1 MNQVSTI
8 GFDTAKHVFQA
19 HGRNREGH
27 TVFRR
32 KLRRKEVIAFFASLP
47 PCLVGMEAC
56 GGAHCWARQLRALGH
71 DVRLMPAAS
80 VKPYV
85 SRQKNDGK
93 DAEGCCEA
101 VGRPNMRFVP
111 IKSEEQQS
119 VLMLHRARELLVR
132 QRTMLMNALRGHL
145 AEFGIIARQGRAGMD
160 ELLELVESEEG
171 GAIPELARSALVLL
185 AGQLRELRARINA
198 LERQIHAW
206 HRSNAQSRRL
216 ETAPGIGP
224 ITASA
229 IVATVADP
237 SCFKSGRHF
246 AAWLGLV
253 PRQNSSGGKE
263 RLGRITRAGDP
274 YLRRLLVVG
283 AHAVLRFSDKAKS
296 APTRWAAEL
305 LNKKHYTVAAV
316 ALANKMARVIWAM
329 MMRREEFRADV
340 PA

>member
-229 IVATVADP
+229 IVAMVADP

>member
-253 PRQNSSGGKE
+253 PRQNSSGGNE

>member
-8 GFDTAKHVFQA
+8 GFDIAKHVFQV
-19 HGRNREGH
+19 HGTNRQGH
-27 TVFRR
+27 TVLRR
-32 KLRRKEVIAFFASLP
+32 KLRRNQVIAFFKTLP

-56 GGAHCWARQLRALGH
+56 GSAHYWARQLRALGH
-71 DVRLMPAAS
+71 EVRLMPAEY
-80 VKPYV
+80 VKAYV
-85 SRQKNDGK
+85 KRQKNDGT

-101 VGRPNMRFVP
+101 VGRPTMRFVP

-132 QRTMLMNALRGHL
+132 QRTMLINAVRGHL
-145 AEFGIIARQGRAGMD
+145 AEYGIIAPQGRAGMD
-160 ELLELVESEEG
+160 ELLELVEGEEG
-171 GAIPELARSALVLL
+171 GSLPELARSLLVLL
-185 AGQLRELRARINA
+185 AGQLRQLRVKISE

-206 HRSNAQSRRL
+206 HRANEQSRRL

-229 IVATVADP
+229 IVATVPDP
-237 SCFKSGRHF
+237 SYFKSGRHF

-283 AHAVLRFSDKAKS
+283 AHAVLRFSNKAKS

-305 LNKKHYTVAAV
+305 LSKKHYTVAAV

-329 MMRREEFRADV
+329 MMRGEEFRA
-340 PA
+340 AA